1 MKALR
6 LYGMHMAA
14 FLIVAV
20 WGTTFVSTKMLIN
33 AGLRPVDIFFI
44 RFLLAYLCILPFAGR
59 RLFAASLR
67 DEALMVLLGITGG
80 SFYFMTENIALQ
92 YSYCS
97 NVSLIVCGT
106 PLFTSILL
114 GWFYP
119 DERLN
124 TRQWIC
130 SVLALSGMALVVFNG
145 HFVLKLS
152 PLGDMLALCASLTW
166 AMYSLTVRT
175 LGNRYPLSFVTR
187 KVFFYGLLT
196 LLPVLYFF
204 PLQTDLSLYAS
215 PRIWGNL
222 LYLGVIASFGCYLGW
237 NAVLKNLGV
246 VRSTNYLYL
255 NPVVTL
261 LTASLFLSEE
271 VTPLAVA
278 GALLILS
285 GIYWVER
292 FRRRPG
298 R

>member
-1 MKALR
+1 
-6 LYGMHMAA
+6 
-14 FLIVAV
+14 
-20 WGTTFVSTKMLIN
+20 
-33 AGLRPVDIFFI
+33 
-44 RFLLAYLCILPFAGR
+44 
-59 RLFAASLR
+59 
-67 DEALMVLLGITGG
+67 
-80 SFYFMTENIALQ
+80 
-92 YSYCS
+92 
-97 NVSLIVCGT
+97 
-106 PLFTSILL
+106 
-114 GWFYP
+114 
-119 DERLN
+119 
-124 TRQWIC
+124 
-130 SVLALSGMALVVFNG
+130 
-145 HFVLKLS
+145 
-152 PLGDMLALCASLTW
+152 
-166 AMYSLTVRT
+166 MYSLTVRT